1 MKTELD
7 LQIACEFDNL
17 PSLEQFAMWADKV
30 LSQYRDESELTIVIS
45 DEAQSQQLN
54 NDYRGKNKPTN
65 VLSFEF
71 EAPPGIDI
79 PLVGD
84 LIICPAIVLAE
95 AQEQE
100 KSFHD
105 HFAHMVIH
113 GCLHLLGFD
122 HIKSEDAL
130 EMESIEKQLL
140 AELNIADPYRDDIY
154 INGAIR
160 RNERR

>member
-1 MKTELD
+1 MTTELD

-17 PSLEQFAMWADKV
+17 PSLEQFALWANKV
-30 LSQYRDESELTIVIS
+30 LSQYRDESELTIVIA
-45 DEAQSQQLN
+45 DEEQSQQLN
-54 NDYRGKNKPTN
+54 NDYRSKNKPTN

-71 EAPPGIDI
+71 EAPPGIEL

-95 AQEQE
+95 ANEQE
-100 KSFHD
+100 KTFHD

-122 HIKSEDAL
+122 HIKDEDAN

-140 AELNIADPYRDDIY
+140 ADLGIADPYRDDI
-154 INGAIR
+154 
-160 RNERR
+160 

>member
-1 MKTELD
+1 MSKPLTTELD

-17 PSLEQFAMWADKV
+17 PSLEQFAVWANKV
-30 LSQYRDESELTIVIS
+30 LSQYRDESELTIVIA
-45 DEAQSQQLN
+45 DEEQSQQLN

-71 EAPPGIDI
+71 EAPPGIEL

-95 AQEQE
+95 AIEQE
-100 KSFHD
+100 KTFHD

-122 HIKSEDAL
+122 HIKEEDAN

-140 AELNIADPYRDDIY
+140 ADLGIADPYRDDI
-154 INGAIR
+154 
-160 RNERR
+160 

>member
-1 MKTELD
+1 MNTELD

-17 PSLEQFAMWADKV
+17 PTLEQFALWANKA
-30 LSQYRDESELTIVIS
+30 LSQYRDESELSIVIA

-54 NDYRGKNKPTN
+54 NDYRGKDKPTN

-95 AQEQE
+95 AIEQE
-100 KSFHD
+100 KTFHD
-105 HFAHMVIH
+105 HFGHMVIH

-122 HIKSEDAL
+122 HIKDEDAN

-140 AELNIADPYRDDIY
+140 ADLGIADPYRDDI
-154 INGAIR
+154 
-160 RNERR
+160 

>member
-1 MKTELD
+1 MNTELD

-17 PSLEQFAMWADKV
+17 PSLEQFALWANKA
-30 LSQYRDESELTIVIS
+30 LSQYRDESELTIVIA

-71 EAPPGIDI
+71 EAPAGIEL

-84 LIICPAIVLAE
+84 LVICPAIVLAE
-95 AQEQE
+95 SIEQE

-122 HIKSEDAL
+122 HIKDEDAK

-140 AELNIADPYRDDIY
+140 AELGIADPYRDDI
-154 INGAIR
+154 
-160 RNERR
+160 

>member
-1 MKTELD
+1 MPT
-7 LQIACEFDNL
+7 
-17 PSLEQFAMWADKV
+17 LEQFALWANKA
-30 LSQYRDESELTIVIS
+30 LSQYRDESELSIVIA

-54 NDYRGKNKPTN
+54 NDYRGKDKPTN

-95 AQEQE
+95 AIEQE
-100 KSFHD
+100 KTFHD

-122 HIKSEDAL
+122 HIKDEDAN

-140 AELNIADPYRDDIY
+140 ADLGIADPYRDDI
-154 INGAIR
+154 
-160 RNERR
+160 

>member
-1 MKTELD
+1 MNTELD

-17 PSLEQFAMWADKV
+17 PSLEQFALWANKV
-30 LSQYRDESELTIVIS
+30 LSQYRDESELTIVIA

-71 EAPPGIDI
+71 EAPAGIEL

-84 LIICPAIVLAE
+84 LVICPAIVLAE
-95 AQEQE
+95 SIEQE

-122 HIKSEDAL
+122 HIKDEDAK

-140 AELNIADPYRDDIY
+140 AELGIADPYRDDI
-154 INGAIR
+154 
-160 RNERR
+160 

>member
-1 MKTELD
+1 MSKPLTTELD

-17 PSLEQFAMWADKV
+17 PSLEQFAVWANKV
-30 LSQYRDESELTIVIS
+30 LSQYRDESELTIVIA
-45 DEAQSQQLN
+45 DEKQSQQLN

-71 EAPPGIDI
+71 EAPPGIEL

-95 AQEQE
+95 ANEQE
-100 KSFHD
+100 KTFHD

-122 HIKSEDAL
+122 HIKEEDAN

-140 AELNIADPYRDDIY
+140 ADLGIADPYRDDI
-154 INGAIR
+154 
-160 RNERR
+160 